1 MPTSKLMWRKML
13 IKLLEN
19 IELTDDK
26 APDDLKTGI
35 QLQEA
40 LADFINKT
48 PGKEIKDILR
58 GIAYI
63 EDDTNTAYFKFD
75 NFWKYLVRIKWSD
88 KNMNKNKVM
97 RLLQTNLEAKI
108 DYPKINTKTVRCL
121 KVPRLN
127 LDRPEPTERK
137 IGKPAWQKES

>member
-1 MPTSKLMWRKML
+1 
-13 IKLLEN
+13 
-19 IELTDDK
+19 
-26 APDDLKTGI
+26 
-35 QLQEA
+35 
-40 LADFINKT
+40 
-48 PGKEIKDILR
+48 
-58 GIAYI
+58 
-63 EDDTNTAYFKFD
+63 
-75 NFWKYLVRIKWSD
+75 
-88 KNMNKNKVM
+88 MNKNKVM